1 VHAWTPVVW
10 QCLFVQ
16 VVAAGMTR
24 ADENRQPF
32 LFYSLVK
39 AEPAIPVNIR
49 PAADRRFGACL
60 PVDFAVNIRF

>member
-1 VHAWTPVVW
+1 
-10 QCLFVQ
+10 
-16 VVAAGMTR
+16 MIK
-24 ADENRQPF
+24 DRQPF

-49 PAADRRFGACL
+49 PAADRRFGACM